1 MFGQTQNDGIEM
13 LPTETVDF
21 GEFVAAG
28 PAAALRLDLTWTGA
42 VDSATLAVE
51 IAKLLT
57 AVSEREK
64 ALGGLGMVAHP
75 QDCQLATDGRKQ
87 TLTVLLRPCDAR
99 WSAERCD
106 RLAGELAQSAL
117 PPAGDAC
124 ESLHETVRGLLPLTP
139 GRCDGQPGGALMWTA
154 HRVAA

>member
-1 MFGQTQNDGIEM
+1 MFGQTQSDGIEM
-13 LPTETVDF
+13 LPTEMVDF

-57 AVSEREK
+57 AVSERDQ

-75 QDCQLATDGRKQ
+75 KDCQLVTDGRKQ

-117 PPAGDAC
+117 PPAGNAC
-124 ESLHETVRGLLPLTP
+124 ENLHETVRGLQPLTL
-139 GRCDGQPGGALMWTA
+139 GRSDGQPSGALMWA
-154 HRVAA
+154 ARRVAA

>member
-1 MFGQTQNDGIEM
+1 MFGQTQSDGIEM

-28 PAAALRLDLTWTGA
+28 PAAAVRLDLTWTGA
-42 VDSATLAVE
+42 VNSATLADE

-64 ALGGLGMVAHP
+64 AMGGLGMVAHP
-75 QDCQLATDGRKQ
+75 EDCQLVTDGRKQ

-106 RLAGELAQSAL
+106 RLAGELAQSSL
-117 PPAGDAC
+117 PPAGHAC
-124 ESLHETVRGLLPLTP
+124 ESLHETVRGLLPLTQS
-139 GRCDGQPGGALMWTA
+139 RSDGQPGSSLMWTA

>member
-1 MFGQTQNDGIEM
+1 MFGQTHSDGIEM

-21 GEFVAAG
+21 DEFVAAG

-42 VDSATLAVE
+42 VDSTVLAVE

-57 AVSEREK
+57 AVSEREQ
-64 ALGGLGMVAHP
+64 ALGGLGMAAHP
-75 QDCQLATDGRKQ
+75 EDCQLVADGRTQ

-99 WSAERCD
+99 WSVERCD

-117 PPAGDAC
+117 PPAGNAC
-124 ESLHETVRGLLPLTP
+124 ESLHETVRGLLPLTL
-139 GRCDGQPGGALMWTA
+139 GRSDGQPGGALMWIA
-154 HRVAA
+154 RRVAA